1 MVTAAVGSVVADI
14 AFVKS
19 VFTQLLELLPSFEI
33 ASKEHLPFGLKPH
46 TRSVSWIVE
55 QVITQQTKYHHHEL
69 GLTDVDFNM
78 PDASLH
84 NCILS
89 VGQKKYWV
97 NVKIHDMG
105 KRHNKSDIAAVEK
118 LYKQYRDFPNYGVIY
133 VCFGINFRSNVIEFD
148 PDYLKIFSPQF
159 MPIYVNP
166 RNDKLQAL
174 YNHERELRSR
184 DAFLDMIVK
193 KSRSIAL

>member
-1 MVTAAVGSVVADI
+1 MAKATVSAVVTDI
-14 AFVKS
+14 DFVRS

-55 QVITQQTKYHHHEL
+55 QVITQQTKFHHAAL
-69 GLTDVDFNM
+69 GLTDVDFAM

-84 NCILS
+84 NCILFID
-89 VGQKKYWV
+89 QKRYWV
-97 NVKIHDMG
+97 NIKIHDMS

-118 LYKQYRDFPNYGVIY
+118 LYKQYCEFSEYGVIY
-133 VCFGINFRSNVIEFD
+133 VCFGINFRSNLIEFD
-148 PDYLKIFSPQF
+148 PNYLQIFSPQF

-174 YNHERELRSR
+174 YNHKRELRSR
-184 DAFLDMIVK
+184 NEFLDMIK
-193 KSRSIAL
+193 RNSRMIAL